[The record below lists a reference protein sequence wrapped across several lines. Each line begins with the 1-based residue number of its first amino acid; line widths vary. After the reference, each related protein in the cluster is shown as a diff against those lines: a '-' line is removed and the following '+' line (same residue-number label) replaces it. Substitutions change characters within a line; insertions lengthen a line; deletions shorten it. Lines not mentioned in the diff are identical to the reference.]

1 MATNVDTQTYL
12 AELKAPSIVTGAAVR
27 VATKLYA
34 QTNGDVGRQIAL
46 LAKLLQIA
54 EIAEQDDALRG
65 LFEEGFQK
73 FGALERQAT
82 DLERIQREV
91 VRTFR
96 DLNDWDARVRAV
108 AGPLGYAI

>member
-1 MATNVDTQTYL
+1 MATNTDTQAYL
-12 AELKAPSIVTGAAVR
+12 AELKTPSLITGAAVR

-34 QTNGDVGRQIAL
+34 QTNGDLGRQIAL
-46 LAKLLQIA
+46 LAKLLQLA

-82 DLERIQREV
+82 EMERLQREV

-96 DLNDWDARVRAV
+96 DLVDWDARVRVV
-108 AGPLGYAI
+108 AGALGYTI